1 MAEKD
6 LFRFEPPYEI
16 PADPVG
22 TRPAGKRQSGPAR
35 LLWLT
40 LVAVRYHFWRIA
52 QLSVLAMLLCLIP
65 VCAARL
71 WAGWLIQAGLKR
83 AGLLPII
90 ATWPI
95 IIPVS
100 AGLSHAILLLIQG
113 YRPPWYEVVRPVL
126 NLRLYVNVLMAGLPR
141 WALMWGASFGLM
153 LAGAGPWLGDLA
165 GGEAWG
171 KWLGCLPRVVLSNLV
186 ALPFVFAGL
195 DAVAA
200 WSPFGRSLR
209 RNLCFVRRDPWLL
222 LGFGLVQIGLGA
234 APALM
239 QVLLSQ
245 REGWLPEGALW
256 FAMLIFGALAV
267 GLVVLAVLTVAPP
280 VFYREFVWRER
291 EAAASSPGAA

>member
-6 LFRFEPPYEI
+6 LFRFEPHYEI

-22 TRPAGKRQSGPAR
+22 TRPPGEGRCGPAR

-40 LVAVRYHFWRIA
+40 LVAVRYHFWRVA
-52 QLSVLAMLLCLIP
+52 QFGFLAMLFCLIP
-65 VCAARL
+65 LIVAGL
-71 WAGWLIQAGLKR
+71 VGGWLVQAGLKW
-83 AGLLPII
+83 AGSLPMI

-95 IIPVS
+95 LIPMF
-100 AGLSHAILLLIQG
+100 AGLESAVLLLVQG
-113 YRPPWYEVVRPVL
+113 YRPPWYEVVRPML

-141 WALMWGASFGLM
+141 CALMWGASFGLM

-239 QVLLSQ
+239 RVLLSQ

-291 EAAASSPGAA
+291 AAAASSPGAA